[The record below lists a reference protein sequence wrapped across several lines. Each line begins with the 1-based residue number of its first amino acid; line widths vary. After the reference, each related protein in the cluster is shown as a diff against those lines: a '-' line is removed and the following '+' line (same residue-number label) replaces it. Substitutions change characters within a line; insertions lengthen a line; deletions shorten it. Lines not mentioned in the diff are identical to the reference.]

1 MADDAICCIENAIHT
16 HAPIESSGN
25 TLSSILLN
33 SSSLIASLV
42 GAKSLDFLFR
52 SHHQLF
58 PIRSNLNFLSY
69 VPLLYMSTF
78 FGRGPW
84 RLGRQASEG
93 PCVDPRDI
101 LGAILLHLISVP
113 YDSSLSR
120 LTKYSRVC
128 IVCTYV
134 FSDIACTLHTDWL
147 RVNKPPQPSC
157 RSTSP
162 PTQTWASWDITPPFY
177 RSPKRSSTV
186 LHFRLPRKDPR
197 LTLCFLPLQITTY
210 PNRRNDVP
218 RASHGNYIDCTN

>member
-1 MADDAICCIENAIHT
+1 MWQFYIIILTEMADDAICCIENAIQT

-52 SHHQLF
+52 SHHHFSQFDL
-58 PIRSNLNFLSY
+58 IWISFL
-69 VPLLYMSTF
+69 MSTF

-120 LTKYSRVC
+120 LTKYSRVWC
-128 IVCTYV
+128 MWKVV
-134 FSDIACTLHTDWL
+134 
-147 RVNKPPQPSC
+147 
-157 RSTSP
+157 
-162 PTQTWASWDITPPFY
+162 
-177 RSPKRSSTV
+177 SSFV
-186 LHFRLPRKDPR
+186 MKS
-197 LTLCFLPLQITTY
+197 IGY
-210 PNRRNDVP
+210 
-218 RASHGNYIDCTN
+218 